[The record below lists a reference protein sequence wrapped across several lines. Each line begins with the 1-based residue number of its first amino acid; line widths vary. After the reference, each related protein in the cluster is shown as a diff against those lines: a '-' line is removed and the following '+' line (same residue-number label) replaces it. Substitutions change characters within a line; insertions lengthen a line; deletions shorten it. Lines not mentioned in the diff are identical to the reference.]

1 MTSIQS
7 FFFDITTTLRH
18 ILAQLSV
25 YSSLRARYG
34 AINVVLFANI
44 LLALAKIVEL
54 GDGLLT
60 IYKYILLASVIISW
74 VNADPYNPIVNFIYR
89 ATDPL
94 LRRIRR
100 HMPDTGMLD
109 LSPLVAFAL
118 IYVLQ
123 IVVFNTAYQYLMTAS
138 MSLKLRG

>member
-1 MTSIQS
+1 M
-7 FFFDITTTLRH
+7 
-18 ILAQLSV
+18 
-25 YSSLRARYG
+25 
-34 AINVVLFANI
+34 VLVANI

-54 GDGLLT
+54 ADGLLT
-60 IYKYILLASVIISW
+60 IYKYVLLASVIISW
-74 VNADPYNPIVNFIYR
+74 VNADPYNPIVNFIHR
-89 ATDPL
+89 VTEPL

-100 HMPDTGMLD
+100 YMPDTGMLD
-109 LSPLVAFAL
+109 LSPLVAFAV